1 LGWEGSGGIEC
12 WGEEVGIEDGD
23 REWCMI

>member
-1 LGWEGSGGIEC
+1 LEGSGGIEC

-23 REWCMI
+23 REWCRI